1 MIEFF
6 ILPTYSYFGDYQ
18 ILYGL
23 RSQISYKA
31 GDSNQN
37 RLCIT
42 LNLNKDVLLQMM
54 DDYPEAR
61 KFYMERSWERRIEFR
76 RRMRKFYEQFEK
88 EKIYDKFH
96 NVPSTDEESSII
108 KDDDENSENKGSNE
122 DEDSDASDKEDS
134 DCEDTVLDDEMIL
147 DKRLNKKSSKINRA
161 INKKISKFY
170 PINIEDELVETE
182 QPFEVLQ
189 RVSDDEWPID
199 NSHLIDEDNRKVS
212 FDSI

>member
-1 MIEFF
+1 M
-6 ILPTYSYFGDYQ
+6 
-18 ILYGL
+18 
-23 RSQISYKA
+23 
-31 GDSNQN
+31 
-37 RLCIT
+37 
-42 LNLNKDVLLQMM
+42 NLNKDVLLQMM

>member
-61 KFYMERSWERRIEFR
+61 KFYMERSWDRRIEFR

-88 EKIYDKFH
+88 GGIFDKF
-96 NVPSTDEESSII
+96 
-108 KDDDENSENKGSNE
+108 
-122 DEDSDASDKEDS
+122 
-134 DCEDTVLDDEMIL
+134 
-147 DKRLNKKSSKINRA
+147 
-161 INKKISKFY
+161 
-170 PINIEDELVETE
+170 
-182 QPFEVLQ
+182 
-189 RVSDDEWPID
+189 
-199 NSHLIDEDNRKVS
+199 
-212 FDSI
+212 